1 MPWQMRREMITM
13 MKKLILLAGAAALC
27 LNTFAQDEN
36 YKEQYESGYRGGYI
50 KGIKLQEDALD
61 FIVVGDWGRQG
72 EYFQKAVAGQMAS
85 AATSLDL
92 DFVISTGDNFYP
104 DGVASVQDPLWRSSF
119 EEVYRHFPLQKKWY
133 VVLGNHDYRTNPQ
146 AEVDYSKTSARWVM
160 PDRYF
165 SKKFTIDDNTAQQVL
180 IAFIDTNPL
189 VSKHYKD
196 DVYGPKVQTQDTAA
210 QLQWLR
216 TVLSDT
222 SANIKWK
229 IVVGHHPLYSGGKR
243 RDSKDT
249 KDVNDRLKAIFDQYK
264 VDVYL
269 AGHEHHLEY
278 VKPQGATHYIT
289 SGAGSEVRPVK
300 LLPGIGKFAAAQAGF
315 VTFSILPHN
324 LLLQFIDHQGKI
336 LYASEIKK

>member
-1 MPWQMRREMITM
+1 
-13 MKKLILLAGAAALC
+13 MKKLISGFAAALFC
-27 LNTFAQDEN
+27 CSLFAQDAN
-36 YKEQYESGYRGGYI
+36 YKDQYESGYRGGYI

-72 EYFQKAVAGQMAS
+72 EYFQTAVANQMS
-85 AATSLDL
+85 NAAVSLDL

-104 DGVASVQDPLWRSSF
+104 NGVLSPLDPLWRSSF
-119 EEVYRHFPLQKKWY
+119 EDVYRHFSLQKKWY

-146 AEVDYSKTSARWVM
+146 AEVEYSKISSRWVM

-165 SKKFTIDDNTAQQVL
+165 SKKFIIDDDTTQQVL
-180 IAFIDTNPL
+180 IAFVDTNPF
-189 VSKHYKD
+189 VSKYYDD
-196 DVYGPKVQTQDTAA
+196 DVYGPKVRPQDTTK

-229 IVVGHHPLYSGGKR
+229 LVVGHHPLYSGGKR
-243 RDSKDT
+243 KDSKDT
-249 KDVNDRLKAIFDQYK
+249 KDVNDILKPIFDRYG

-278 VKPQGATHYIT
+278 VKPQGTTHYIT

-300 LLPGIGKFAAAQAGF
+300 LYPDIGKFAAAQAGF
-315 VTFSILPHN
+315 VTASILPDN

-336 LYASEIKK
+336 LYTTEIKKQAHLTLK